1 MTTMGLKRRA
11 LAVAAITLAAAGAA
25 ARAQSDRLDAE
36 LRRIFET
43 KEYAGQTF
51 GPAAWIDGGSS
62 YVILE
67 HKDKTSVLA
76 LYDTATGR
84 REVLVDSSTLTPAGA
99 AAPLTIDGY
108 ELSRDRRSVLIFTNT
123 KKVWR
128 QNTRGDYWI
137 LNRETKALRK
147 IGQDAPASS
156 LMFAKFSP
164 DGLSVAY
171 VRDRNLYVEKAAS
184 GEALRLTSDESETII
199 NGTSDWVNEEELGIR
214 DGFVWN
220 ADSKS
225 IAYWQFDTAGVER
238 FTLVNDTDANYPS
251 ALRFPYPKAGTANSA
266 VRIGVVEATG
276 GPTRWM
282 STPGDPRNTYLARL
296 QWTGD
301 GRRLLIQQL
310 NRLQNTNDLLSAD
323 ARTGEVK
330 RVFRDANQAWVDV
343 VDDVDEVGGAAATW
357 LSERDGWRHLYQ
369 VALDGSGERLV
380 TKFDGDVMDLTG
392 LDEKNGWAY
401 FLASPASAIE
411 RFLYRAKLD
420 GSGQVERVTPAGERG
435 THGYQISPDGRWAF
449 HTSSRA
455 DVPPRVDL
463 VSLPEH
469 RTVRALT
476 DNAEVVARLAQ
487 PVSASTEFLRL
498 DIGGGVVL
506 DGSVVKPQPFDPSRK
521 YPVIVYVYGEPAGQT
536 VVDRWGGNT
545 GLFNRVLGREGYVIA
560 SFDNRGTPAPRG
572 AAWRKAVY
580 GTVGELSAKEQ
591 TAAINELAAR
601 FPYVDRDRIG
611 VWGWSG
617 GGSNTL
623 NVMFRSPDVY
633 KVGVSVAPVPDQR
646 LYDTIYQE
654 RYMGLPQDNVDG
666 YRVGSPINFAEG
678 LKGKLLIV
686 HGSGDD
692 NVHYQGTER
701 LVNRLVEL
709 GKPFDLMVYP
719 NRTHAISEGPGTSLH
734 VHSLIAR
741 YFLEHLPP
749 GPR

>member
-392 LDEKNGWAY
+392 VDEKNGWAY

-506 DGSVVKPQPFDPSRK
+506 DGSVVKPQPFDTSRK

-719 NRTHAISEGPGTSLH
+719 NRTHSISEGPGTSLH